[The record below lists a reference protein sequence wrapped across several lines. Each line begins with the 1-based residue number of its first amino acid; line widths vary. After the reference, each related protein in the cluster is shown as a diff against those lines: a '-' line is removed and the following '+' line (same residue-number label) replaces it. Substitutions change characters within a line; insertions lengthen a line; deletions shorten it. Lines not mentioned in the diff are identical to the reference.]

1 MNINKCMLKP
11 FEIEYIENDL
21 QDLVR
26 LLLSLDAEI
35 CVV

>member
-11 FEIEYIENDL
+11 FEIEHIENDL
-21 QDLVR
+21 EDLVR
-26 LLLSLDAEI
+26 LSLSLDAEI